1 MKVPESVLCEK
12 TFAAIGSIPGLA
24 PPHIIDIE
32 AVGAT
37 AVLLE
42 NLSFIPVSYT
52 HLTLPTSDL
61 CRSRWSPYH

>member
-1 MKVPESVLCEK
+1 MFLTVKVPESVLCEK

-24 PPHIIDIE
+24 PPHIIDID

-42 NLSFIPVSYT
+42 NLSLFHILQ
-52 HLTLPTSDL
+52 HLDL
-61 CRSRWSPYH
+61 SLIHI